1 MSLVAWRKQNQHGH
15 QLPLFTEVVGCIHET
30 DANGSWADYEAR
42 LYRHYNSGDL
52 ESFRAEVEF
61 EKTIATK
68 EEPWRLRV
76 KTSDTKVA
84 VD

>member
-1 MSLVAWRKQNQHGH
+1 MSLVDRRKQNQRGP
-15 QLPLFTEVVGCIHET
+15 QLPLFTEVVGCVHET

-52 ESFRAEVEF
+52 ESLRAEVEF
-61 EKTIATK
+61 EKTIVTK
-68 EEPWRLRV
+68 EEHSMLQAE
-76 KTSDTKVA
+76 TSDTKVA